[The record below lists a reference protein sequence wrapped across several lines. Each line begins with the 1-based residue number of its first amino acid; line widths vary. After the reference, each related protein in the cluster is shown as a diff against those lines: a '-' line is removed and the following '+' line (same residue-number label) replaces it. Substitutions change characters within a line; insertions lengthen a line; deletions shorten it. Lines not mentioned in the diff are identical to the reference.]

1 MKSNEAKADRQ
12 DTPEDG
18 VPDSDEEPED
28 RKEQTPERRDSKLKP
43 DEDLSQAIR
52 RAIHL
57 ADRDL
62 LEDILDKDPAMANHY
77 IDKSKNM
84 QVIHLASQSD
94 QPVLVKLLIDH
105 GADPDSQDNKKW
117 TPLIIAAMNGNYEVV
132 KTLTKE
138 GANKGIEDIEGKTLR
153 DHVLE
158 SLE

>member
-1 MKSNEAKADRQ
+1 
-12 DTPEDG
+12 
-18 VPDSDEEPED
+18 
-28 RKEQTPERRDSKLKP
+28 
-43 DEDLSQAIR
+43 
-52 RAIHL
+52 
-57 ADRDL
+57 
-62 LEDILDKDPAMANHY
+62 MANHY

-117 TPLIIAAMNGNYEVV
+117 TPLIIAAMNGNYDVV